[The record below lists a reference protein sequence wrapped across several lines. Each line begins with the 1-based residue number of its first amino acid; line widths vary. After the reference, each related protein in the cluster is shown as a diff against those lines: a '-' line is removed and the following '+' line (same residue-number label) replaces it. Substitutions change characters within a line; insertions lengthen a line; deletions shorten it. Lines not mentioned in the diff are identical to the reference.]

1 MNTPLLKPALLTA
14 AVAAVLVL
22 AAPLEAEAHSSGRG
36 GNGNGNGNGN
46 GYSRHNGFP
55 MFDFRFFLPQGSYDR
70 HGDDY
75 RQFQAMPQRAVK
87 RMLRRQHFGHIRHL
101 TLRGDVYHARAK
113 DSFGRN
119 VFLKIDAS
127 SGLVIRLRYRH

>member
-1 MNTPLLKPALLTA
+1 MKTPLLKPALLTA

-22 AAPLEAEAHSSGRG
+22 AAPLVAEAHSSGKG
-36 GNGNGNGNGN
+36 GNGN

-55 MFDFRFFLPQGSYDR
+55 QFDFRFFLPQGSLDR
-70 HGDDY
+70 HRHDH

-87 RMLRRQHFGHIRHL
+87 RMLRRQHFHHIRHL
-101 TLRGDVYHARAK
+101 TLRGDAYHARAK

-127 SGLVIRLRYRH
+127 NGLVIRLRYRN

>member
-1 MNTPLLKPALLTA
+1 MKTPLLKPALLTA

-22 AAPLEAEAHSSGRG
+22 AAPLEAEAHSSGKG
-36 GNGNGNGNGN
+36 GRGN

-55 MFDFRFFLPQGSYDR
+55 QFDFRFFLPHNSSDR
-70 HGDDY
+70 HRHGY

-87 RMLRRQHFGHIRHL
+87 RMLRRQHFRHIRHL

-113 DSFGRN
+113 DSFGRT
-119 VFLKIDAS
+119 VFLKIDAAN
-127 SGLVIRLRYRH
+127 GLVIRLRYRN